1 MTNNQIILTKDGFK
15 YVTDLVP
22 GKDYLVTRSGKFTKF
37 IGYGDISN
45 AEYSVTLSTGEEFTL
60 SGDTVIDIS
69 NVGYNDIDTMYKECD
84 TIAFLTKHNQPID
97 FASKSK
103 VGYTS
108 QRCYDIGY
116 RRNFD
121 DLMTV
126 PATKFSLRQRKEII
140 AGIVDNGET
149 LIGKDSIKFFAP
161 PGIHTVMIYIL
172 RSLGYSVSVT
182 QTPITN
188 LISFKPNI
196 NCGLLPIKSRGKAQ
210 DILYLSHKG
219 DALVVYIAHIKECP
233 IKNYYNLII
242 DSNEPILLGYSLIP
256 VYVQKRQD

>member
-22 GKDYLVTRSGKFTKF
+22 GKDYLVTRSGTFTKF
-37 IGYGDISN
+37 LGYGDISN
-45 AEYSVTLSTGEEFTL
+45 AEYSVTLSTGETFTL

-121 DLMTV
+121 DLMSV
-126 PATKFSLRQRKEII
+126 PVTKFSLRQRKEII
-140 AGIVDNGET
+140 AGLVDNGET
-149 LIGKDSIKFFAP
+149 TIGDECISLQVPQEMHSVI
-161 PGIHTVMIYIL
+161 IYIL
-172 RSLGYSVSVT
+172 RSLGYSVHLS
-182 QTPITN
+182 QGDQIC
-188 LISFKPNI
+188 FKPTI
-196 NCGLLPIKSRGKAQ
+196 DCGLLPIRSRDKAAEV
-210 DILYLSHKG
+210 LYLSHKG

-242 DSNEPILLGYSLIP
+242 DSNESILLGYSLIP
-256 VYVQKRQD
+256 VCVQKRQD

>member
-37 IGYGDISN
+37 IGYGDVAN
-45 AEYSVTLSTGEEFTL
+45 AEYSVTLSTGETFTL

-69 NVGYNDIDTMYKECD
+69 NIGYNDIDIMYKECD
-84 TIAFLTKHNQPID
+84 TVAFITKHNQPID
-97 FASKSK
+97 FVSKSK

-121 DLMTV
+121 DLMSV
-126 PATKFSLRQRKEII
+126 PVTKFSIRQRKEII
-140 AGIVDNGET
+140 AGLVDNGET
-149 LIGKDSIKFFAP
+149 TIGDEWISFRVTQEMHSVI
-161 PGIHTVMIYIL
+161 IYIL
-172 RSLGYSVSVT
+172 RSLGYSVCLS
-182 QTPITN
+182 QDDQ
-188 LISFKPNI
+188 ISFKPTI
-196 NCGLLPIKSRGKAQ
+196 DCGLLPIKSRSKAQ
-210 DILYLSHKG
+210 DVLYLSHKG
-219 DALVVYIAHIKECP
+219 DTLMVYVAYIKECP

-242 DSNEPILLGYSLIP
+242 DSNESILLGYSLIP